1 MVFVLVLVKG
11 RRPMCYFRALVL
23 SLSFLLPL
31 ASAGAN
37 VLTSADYQSFQDLDV
52 KMLSVGDDLYGL
64 VTTRAEANAP
74 DCLIQLAFKFDAVQA
89 DLHRIR
95 SLVGLAGSM
104 TDNADEMR
112 VIRQLNLAA
121 WGFVEQLKYH
131 RLILS
136 GIAGKCTEKDVG
148 SKAQEIS
155 RTWNEAAALI
165 QSIIKK
171 IGAGSP

>member
-1 MVFVLVLVKG
+1 
-11 RRPMCYFRALVL
+11 MCYFRALVL

-64 VTTRAEANAP
+64 VTTRAEANSP

-95 SLVGLAGSM
+95 TLVGVAATM
-104 TDNADEMR
+104 TDNADELR

-136 GIAGKCTEKDVG
+136 SIAGKCNGNDVG
-148 SKAQEIS
+148 SKSQEIS
-155 RTWNEAAALI
+155 RAWNEAAALV

-171 IGAGSP
+171 VGGSAP